1 MLTLDE
7 LIKVIPEYEPMEIL
21 NLDANI
27 SYTKDNCDLEYHE
40 YEVKHLYSYYD
51 RDINEAITCVEVKK
65 C

>member
-7 LIKVIPEYEPMEIL
+7 LIKVIPDYEQMEIL
-21 NLDANI
+21 NLDDNT
-27 SYTKDNCDLEYHE
+27 SYTKDNCDLEYHK

-51 RDINEAITCVEVKK
+51 TDIHDAITIVEVKK

>member
-7 LIKVIPEYEPMEIL
+7 LIKVIPDYEQMEIL
-21 NLDANI
+21 NLDDNT
-27 SYTKDNCDLEYHE
+27 SYTKDNCDLEYHK

-51 RDINEAITCVEVKK
+51 TDIHEAITIVEVRK

>member
-7 LIKVIPEYEPMEIL
+7 LIKVIPDYEQMEII
-21 NLDANI
+21 NLDDNT

-51 RDINEAITCVEVKK
+51 KDIHDAITIVEVKK